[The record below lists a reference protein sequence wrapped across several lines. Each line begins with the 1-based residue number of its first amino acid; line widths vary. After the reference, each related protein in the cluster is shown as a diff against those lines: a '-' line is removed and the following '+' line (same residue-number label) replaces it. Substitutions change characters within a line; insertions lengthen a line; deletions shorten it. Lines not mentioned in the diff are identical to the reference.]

1 MSKRLT
7 VTCNNFI
14 LEAKSLLSM
23 LSLVR
28 KTMEQQILI
37 RRDVLESSVS
47 RASHSVRTSGREN
60 SCDNI
65 RLSHLE
71 SEVTGH
77 SRSEIHLLLTPALF
91 MPKRRSS
98 RHPKTTTGGIS
109 CFSLY
114 LNGIRRAPKESIMG
128 RLKTG
133 LGNMK
138 I

>member
-65 RLSHLE
+65 RLSHLM
-71 SEVTGH
+71 SEVRGQRWT
-77 SRSEIHLLLTPALF
+77 L
-91 MPKRRSS
+91 
-98 RHPKTTTGGIS
+98 
-109 CFSLY
+109 
-114 LNGIRRAPKESIMG
+114 
-128 RLKTG
+128 
-133 LGNMK
+133 
-138 I
+138 